1 MMVMHKFMKSKGMNP
16 QELHAMSIRAGSE
29 IPLDR
34 LQAKF
39 EFMEKK
45 ANGEDVKYD
54 WKNGCQGNGPMAY
67 MKLFQQFVQE
77 KNVTAVEIHELSKE
91 AGHEMSIEQI

>member
-1 MMVMHKFMKSKGMNP
+1 MMIMHKFMKSKGMTP

-29 IPLDR
+29 LPLDR

-54 WKNGCQGNGPMAY
+54 WKSGCANNGPMGY
-67 MKLFQQFVQE
+67 MKLFQQFISE
-77 KNVTAVEIHELSKE
+77 KNVTAQEIHEMAKE
-91 AGHEMSIEQI
+91 AGHDMPIEKI